1 MLFNPGPG
9 LQKLFGGRLVSV
21 TGKLA
26 FQTFAGT
33 LFVGISIYDA
43 LHEASLGDDAAW
55 GYGLMA
61 VGGLVGVIGGFFTT
75 SGAAFLGMG
84 PVAWATLLL
93 ILAGAALVW
102 WLDDSPIEEWLT
114 NGPFGNNQ
122 SDKVPH
128 LWNDPQEAFY
138 RLVSLFAGIR
148 ISIGANPEQARFSG
162 AMGLLDP
169 AEYHA
174 MRRANSRV
182 RIESNLPGLAATLG
196 SANIQAVSQLRSSS
210 HRLSPRDMTQSS
222 SHSLSPIQPLAQRL
236 FPDALELFYEV
247 PLSQSMPRTPPHQWQ
262 TYALTVRA
270 QIILQ
275 GEERTWVFPAP
286 PPADVLRYD
295 PEQHGQAVFSQAKQ
309 PFWANEQTHPDSQQ

>member
-1 MLFNPGPG
+1 
-9 LQKLFGGRLVSV
+9 
-21 TGKLA
+21 GKLA

-33 LFVGISIYDA
+33 LFVGVSIYDA
-43 LHEASLGDDAAW
+43 LHEASLGDNAAW

-61 VGGLVGVIGGFFTT
+61 VGGLVGVIGGFFTA

-114 NGPFGNNQ
+114 NGPFGSNR
-122 SDKVPH
+122 SAKVPH

-148 ISIGANPEQARFSG
+148 IRIGANPEQARHSG

-174 MRRANSRV
+174 MRRSNTQV

-196 SANIQAVSQLRSSS
+196 SANINAVSQLRSSS
-210 HRLSPRDMTQSS
+210 HRLNPRDMTQSS

-236 FPDALELFYEV
+236 YPDALELFYEV
-247 PLSQSMPRTPPHQWQ
+247 PVSQSMPRTPPHRWQ
-262 TYALTVRA
+262 TYTLAVRA
-270 QIILQ
+270 QVILQ
-275 GEERTWVFPAP
+275 GVDRTWAFPAP
-286 PPADVLRYD
+286 PPTDVLRYNPD
-295 PEQHGQAVFSQAKQ
+295 RHDKPEFSKTNR
-309 PFWANEQTHPDSQQ
+309 PFWADEQTHPDSQP